1 MYNLTEILENAVKW
15 AKEAG
20 KIQLEYFRTSDI
32 GIDTKSNI
40 SDVVTKVDKAC
51 EKYIVEQI
59 RATYPDHGVLGEE
72 GDSYNTTADWL
83 WVIDPLDGTNNY
95 SQGLPIFC
103 VSIGIQYKGETQ
115 VGVVF
120 APYINELFT
129 AIKGEGSFLRSEEHT
144 S

>member
-1 MYNLTEILENAVKW
+1 MYNLTEILEYAVKW

-40 SDVVTKVDKAC
+40 ADVVTKVDKAC

-59 RATYPDHGVLGEE
+59 RATYPDHGLLGEE

-83 WVIDPLDGTNNY
+83 WVIDPLDGTNN
-95 SQGLPIFC
+95 
-103 VSIGIQYKGETQ
+103 
-115 VGVVF
+115 
-120 APYINELFT
+120 
-129 AIKGEGSFLRSEEHT
+129 
-144 S
+144 